1 MHPQPFVAKLV
12 SEGKTDT
19 IVQMVRQYSD
29 RLNAK
34 KSFENQEAYAFANAF
49 LIGVLSQ
56 LGNLEPG
63 QSLDDD
69 KLLSVWA
76 DLGLFGID
84 REDIRAFLDKA
95 GDATS

>member
-12 SEGKTDT
+12 SEGKTDALVQ
-19 IVQMVRQYSD
+19 IVREYSD

-34 KSFENQEAYAFANAF
+34 KSVEHQEAYAFANAF

-76 DLGLFGID
+76 DLGLFGIE
-84 REDIRAFLDKA
+84 REVVRAFLVKG
-95 GDATS
+95 GDAAS